1 MIEGH
6 GDDAYKYKGIRL
18 NFSSNIPT
26 FVDLSAL
33 EEYLCSRIS
42 VIRSYPE
49 PSPQLLEKK
58 IAQSI
63 GRSSDEVLVTS
74 GATEAIY
81 LIAQGLSL
89 SLPEGKGTFT
99 VQHPTFSEYES
110 ACRMFG
116 LKHLPFGEGQGG
128 AMCWLCNPNNPT
140 GEVFNEGYLRELAQR
155 YHWLV
160 IDQSYEDYTL
170 SPLPSLNDLP
180 NVICIHSMTKKYCI
194 PGLRLGYVTASAE
207 VVDVLRRQCRPW
219 AVNALAIEAGLWL
232 TEHQPRLLDMPA
244 YLAEA
249 QRLRNALNAIPGVNA
264 HETQTNFMLCT
275 IENRTAAE
283 LKEYLAREHHLLI
296 RDASNFKGLTPH
308 HFRVAAQTPAENDA
322 LVDAIKKFM
331 EE

>member
-6 GDDAYKYKGIRL
+6 GDDKYKYKGIGL

-63 GRSSDEVLVTS
+63 GRSSDEVLVTN

-116 LKHLPFGEGQGG
+116 LNSLPFGEGQGESV
-128 AMCWLCNPNNPT
+128 CWLCNPNNPT
-140 GEVFNEGYLRELAQR
+140 GEAFNEGYLRELAHR
-155 YHWLV
+155 HRWLV

-180 NVICIHSMTKKYCI
+180 NVICLHSMTKKYCI

-207 VVDVLRRQCRPW
+207 VIDVLRRQCRPW

-232 TEHQPRLLDMPA
+232 AEHQPRLLDMSV

-249 QRLRNALNAIPGVNA
+249 QRLRAALNTIPGIYA

-275 IENRTAAE
+275 IDGSTAAE
-283 LKEYLAREHHLLI
+283 LKEYLATKHGILI
-296 RDASNFKGLTPH
+296 RDASNFRGLSPR
-308 HFRVAAQTPAENDA
+308 HFRVATQRPMDNDA
-322 LVDAIKKFM
+322 LVKAIN
-331 EE
+331 EL